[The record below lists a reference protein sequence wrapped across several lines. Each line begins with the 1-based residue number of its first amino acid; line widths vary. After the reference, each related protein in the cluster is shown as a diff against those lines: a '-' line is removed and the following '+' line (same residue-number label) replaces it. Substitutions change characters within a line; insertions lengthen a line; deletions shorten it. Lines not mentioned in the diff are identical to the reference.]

1 MDTSKQ
7 YIEMC
12 DCPEIQEPK
21 RSAGLVHGDY
31 ISPTQRP
38 DQWDIVYDPSKAL
51 RYGLLEC
58 VWLPRQDQLQEMV
71 GYKGLPYLL
80 TQTFERSVNGESCNY
95 TWNNGEHFTSM
106 EQLWLAFVMKEKY
119 DKVWNGK
126 WVDRV

>member
-21 RSAGLVHGDY
+21 RAAGLVHGDY
-31 ISPTQRP
+31 ISPTQRL
-38 DQWDIVYDPSKAL
+38 DQWDIVYDPSKAF

-58 VWLPRQDQLQEMV
+58 IWLPRQDQLQEMV
-71 GYKGLPYLL
+71 DGDDL
-80 TQTFERSVNGESCNY
+80 FMSICDFAAFVEISCIRAR
-95 TWNNGEHFTSM
+95 GDFRLRDFHSM

-119 DKVWNGK
+119 NKVWNGK